1 LSSTAVQ
8 APEVTHW
15 RNAVVAY
22 AASGLAFAPAK
33 AAARVSV
40 VSTIG
45 YGAFLCGPP
54 LLGLLAEHVGIL
66 HSLLAVMAVLV
77 VSFLLSPVARKSA

>member
-1 LSSTAVQ
+1 MS
-8 APEVTHW
+8 
-15 RNAVVAY
+15 
-22 AASGLAFAPAK
+22 AAADDPVH

-54 LLGLLAEHVGIL
+54 LLGLLAEHFGIL
-66 HSLLAVMAVLV
+66 HTLLAPLALLV
-77 VSFLLSPVARKSA
+77 VSFFLAPLAGKQKASSVEPADAR